1 MVYRAPTSDIAFWL
15 KSVAGMEAELAAGT
29 FGDLDGDLVDAV
41 IGEAGRFATE
51 ELAPVN
57 RQGDIEGAQLI
68 DGQVRLPRGW
78 PDLYRRWAE
87 GGWNALTG
95 SPDHGGQGLPTM
107 LYAATLEIWNGA
119 NTAFATGT
127 MLTIGAMEALEAHG
141 SDEQKTLYLDKL
153 ISGEWTASM
162 NLTES
167 QAGSDLSGM
176 RTRAEP
182 VGDGSYRIFGQKIFI
197 THGDNDCAENI
208 VHLVLARL
216 PDAPAGTRGIS
227 LFVVPK
233 RMINEDGSLGA
244 LNDVK
249 VVGLEHKL
257 GIHASPTCV
266 MQFGEKTGAI
276 GWLVGEPN
284 RGLAAM
290 FTMMNSAR
298 MSVGLQ
304 GVGVAERAYQRAR
317 DYANE
322 RSQGRAAG
330 WSGTGACP
338 IIHHPDV
345 KRMLLTQ
352 RGLTDAARA
361 ICYSLAH
368 ALDLGRVGPEEVRAF
383 YRDRAALL
391 TPVAKAFSTDIAV
404 EVASIGVQVHGGMGF
419 VEETGA
425 AQDYRDAR
433 ILPIYEGTNGI
444 QAIDLVTRKLTLA
457 DGEAFRSY
465 VAELKASVSDGKG
478 VDGPEIRTIAEKVG
492 AALDELTFAT
502 NWLMRALSD
511 GRTSDALAGATPY
524 LRLFGLAAGGAYH
537 LKAVL
542 ADLAEA
548 TTTTEAAR
556 RLAVARFYATDT
568 MAVAGGLR
576 LAATAGAAVIDD
588 LNPALLG

>member
-1 MVYRAPTSDIAFWL
+1 MAYRAPTTDIAFWL
-15 KSVAGMEAELAAGT
+15 KSVAGLGAELAAGT
-29 FGDLDGDLVDAV
+29 FGDLDEDLVDAV
-41 IGEAGRFATE
+41 LGEAGRFASE

-57 RQGDIEGAQLI
+57 RQGDVEGAELI
-68 DGQVRLPRGW
+68 DGQVRLPKGW
-78 PDLYRRWAE
+78 PQLHRSWVE
-87 GGWNALTG
+87 GGWTSLTG

-119 NTAFATGT
+119 NTAFATGP
-127 MLTIGAMEALEAHG
+127 MLTVGAMEALEAHG
-141 SDEQKTLYLDKL
+141 SDAQKALYLERL

-176 RTRAEP
+176 RCRAEP
-182 VGDGSYRIFGQKIFI
+182 EGDGSYRLFGQKIFI
-197 THGDNDCAENI
+197 THGDNDLADNI

-233 RMINEDGSLGA
+233 FLVNEDGGLGA
-244 LNDVK
+244 RNDVN

-304 GVGVAERAYQRAR
+304 GVGIAERAYQRAR
-317 DYANE
+317 DYAND
-322 RSQGRAAG
+322 RNQGRAAG

-352 RGLTDAARA
+352 RGLIDASRA
-361 ICYSLAH
+361 ICYALAY
-368 ALDLGRVGPEEVRAF
+368 ALDLGRVGPEELQAF

-391 TPVAKAFSTDIAV
+391 TPVAKAFSTDAAV
-404 EVASIGVQVHGGMGF
+404 EVASLGVQIHGGMGF
-419 VEETGA
+419 IEETGA

-444 QAIDLVTRKLTLA
+444 QAIDLVTRKLPLA
-457 DGEAFRSY
+457 GGEAFRSY
-465 VAELKASVSDGKG
+465 VAELRGWVSEGKG
-478 VDGPEIRTIAEKVG
+478 ADGQEIRTIAEKVG

-502 NWLMRALSD
+502 NWLTRALAD
-511 GRTSDALAGATPY
+511 ERMSDALAGATPY
-524 LRLFGLAAGGAYH
+524 LRLFGLVAGGAYH

-542 ADLAEA
+542 VDLASGLDGQD
-548 TTTTEAAR
+548 AAR
-556 RLAVARFYATDT
+556 RMAVARFYTADT
-568 MAVAGGLR
+568 MAIAGGLR